1 VRGHLGRAGERPEP
15 QTRRLDDASNIYP
28 IVTIVLALI
37 FLGELVSLLESAG
50 LALAILSAIALAQE
64 IKPVAQSGR

>member
-1 VRGHLGRAGERPEP
+1 M
-15 QTRRLDDASNIYP
+15 
-28 IVTIVLALI
+28 I

-50 LALAILSAIALAQE
+50 LALAILAAIALAQE